1 MTSKQPERAHQSDGR
16 SRMDERAQEIAT
28 AISLMKRAMAS
39 LDKADER
46 GNVAVH
52 LQAALDAAEDKSP
65 EQQRAEAVSL
75 RRGCSLLGND
85 NAAIR
90 CLLPKAGIGAP
101 LSPQSE
107 ARRPSSQ
114 HRARGRAPRPQARA
128 TRACGRSGVRR
139 GQPGSCW
146 PRPWRR

>member
-1 MTSKQPERAHQSDGR
+1 MTSEQPERPHQSDGR

-65 EQQRAEAVSL
+65 EQQRAEAAVL
-75 RRGCSLLGND
+75 
-85 NAAIR
+85 
-90 CLLPKAGIGAP
+90 
-101 LSPQSE
+101 E
-107 ARRPSSQ
+107 ARLFP
-114 HRARGRAPRPQARA
+114 
-128 TRACGRSGVRR
+128 
-139 GQPGSCW
+139 PGE
-146 PRPWRR
+146 